1 MKYLKVLYPFFT
13 VVISLILFSCSN
25 GADKGNN
32 IETVDLLTAYVGRHT
47 IPISNVATE
56 LEYIRL
62 ESGNGRILR
71 NPHVIDIK
79 DSLILYIG
87 FRQIYVFHRSTGKF
101 LYEISGFGSGP
112 DEYAATGRIYDHN
125 EGLFFVML
133 KGVSIG
139 EKYFRKYG
147 VYNTNGELIRYM
159 NLLEN
164 NYATD
169 SLFFLS
175 GFWPLNNGNF
185 IGYLSNSTGI
195 NPVKL
200 VEFLPDG
207 KIVKTHANYNMID
220 SEDFDNPPTDG
231 PMINIFYQFSDTVR
245 FYEQHTDTLFSLIP
259 GCILPKYHI
268 QMGELLMEYKFKT
281 KPDPYRNE
289 VIDYFYLLSFRESS
303 RFLFFTVGID
313 KYRYVAYYDKKLKST
328 HVCSTTE
335 NLEFYKYPDYYSIR
349 SIGFENDIDDFVP
362 IGTHQNFFING
373 RDELISI
380 IPAIEVR
387 DWFDKNP
394 SKANSLDDKLK
405 SFKDINAE
413 DNPLIVIAKLRE

>member
-1 MKYLKVLYPFFT
+1 MNYIKLLLHLFMVGIPFLF
-13 VVISLILFSCSN
+13 FSCNKEVVSKN
-25 GADKGNN
+25 E
-32 IETVDLLTAYVGRHT
+32 IVDLLSAYNERHT

-87 FRQIYVFHRSTGKF
+87 FRQIYVFRRSTGKF
-101 LYEISGFGSGP
+101 LYEISAFGRGP
-112 DEYAATGRIYDHN
+112 NEYLGTSNVYDQN
-125 EGLFFVML
+125 EGLFYVYL
-133 KGVSIG
+133 NDVSHG
-139 EKYFRKYG
+139 EKRYFKYG
-147 VYNTNGELIRYM
+147 AFNIYGDHAMSM
-159 NLLEN
+159 NLPANIYLRD
-164 NYATD
+164 T
-169 SLFFLS
+169 LFILTV
-175 GFWPLNNGNF
+175 FWPMNNGNF
-185 IGYLSNSTGI
+185 IGYVSNSSGNSPI
-195 NPVKL
+195 KL
-200 VEFLPDG
+200 VEFLPNG
-207 KIVKTHANYNMID
+207 EIVNSHANYNLID
-220 SEDFDNPPTDG
+220 NKDFERTPING
-231 PMINIFYQFSDTVR
+231 PSQSIFYQFSDTVR
-245 FYEQHTDTLFSLIP
+245 FYEQHTDTLFSLAP
-259 GCILPKYHI
+259 GHI
-268 QMGELLMEYKFKT
+268 MPRYKLQMGDLQMPYKLKT
-281 KPDPYRNE
+281 KKDAFRNE
-289 VIDYFYLLSFRESS
+289 ELNYFYLLGFRESS

-328 HVCSTTE
+328 HVCSTTQ

-349 SIGFENDIDDFVP
+349 CIGFENDIDDFVP